1 MKIKKYS
8 LKKSLRHLL
17 EKPENAQQGTQG
29 VTIKKDEKDAPAC
42 DLKKSETEFHNS
54 FILT

>member
-17 EKPENAQQGTQG
+17 EKPENAQQSNQG
-29 VTIKKDEKDAPAC
+29 DTIKKDEKDAPAC
-42 DLKKSETEFHNS
+42 DLKKSEAEFHNS
-54 FILT
+54 FILI